1 MKTRLV
7 VTSVLLLS
15 SLSIGALAQTVE
27 SEFDGLGGNK
37 ILLDKARE
45 LNPDTKVEVVQDRVV
60 PRKNRFEFAPE
71 FSGTMGGD
79 DTYTKSQS
87 VGLNINY
94 HINHRWSVGAKYN
107 YTFNK
112 LTAEGEAMIDAAS
125 ADRLANPRNPTMPI
139 PEIDHQKSESLV
151 MLNWYPIYGKMNL
164 FDKSIA
170 QFDVY
175 GLLGA
180 GRVELKSGSK
190 PTYTVGGGI
199 GFWMS
204 QQISTRL
211 ELRYQKY
218 NVDYITGPKNLD
230 LAIASVQVGW
240 LL

>member
-1 MKTRLV
+1 MKSQLLIA
-7 VTSVLLLS
+7 SVLLVSTLS
-15 SLSIGALAQTVE
+15 LNVSAQTVE
-27 SEFDGLGGNK
+27 TEFDSLGGNQ
-37 ILLDKARE
+37 IILDKARE
-45 LNPDTKVEVVQDRVV
+45 LNPDTKVEVVQDRIV

-87 VGLNINY
+87 VGMNINY
-94 HINHRWSVGAKYN
+94 HINHRWSIGAKYN
-107 YTFNK
+107 HTFNK
-112 LTAEGEAMIDAAS
+112 LTAEGDAMVDAAV
-125 ADRLANPRNPTMPI
+125 ADRLANPRNPTKPL
-139 PEIDHQKSESLV
+139 PDIDHQKSESLV
-151 MLNWYPIYGKMNL
+151 VLNWYPIYGKMNL
-164 FDKSIA
+164 FEKSIA

-180 GRVELKSGSK
+180 GQVELKSGTK

-204 QQISTRL
+204 PQISTRM

-218 NVDYITGPKNLD
+218 NVEYITGPKNLD

>member
-1 MKTRLV
+1 MKSNLLI
-7 VTSVLLLS
+7 TSVLLIS
-15 SLSIGALAQTVE
+15 ALSINALGQTVE
-27 SEFDGLGGNK
+27 TEFDNLGGNQ
-37 ILLDKARE
+37 IILDKARE
-45 LNPDTKVEVVQDRVV
+45 LNPDTKVEVVQDRIV

-87 VGLNINY
+87 VGMNINY
-94 HINHRWSVGAKYN
+94 HFNHRWSLGAKYN
-107 YTFNK
+107 HTFNK
-112 LTAEGEAMIDAAS
+112 LTAEGEAMIDAAY
-125 ADRLANPRNPTMPI
+125 ADRMANPRNPTLPI
-139 PEIDHQKSESLV
+139 PEIDYQKSESLIV
-151 MLNWYPIYGKMNL
+151 LNWYPIYGKMNL

-180 GRVELKSGSK
+180 GQVELKSGTK
-190 PTYTVGGGI
+190 PTYTLGAGI

-204 QQISTRL
+204 PQISTRM

-218 NVDYITGPKNLD
+218 NVEYTTGPKNLD
-230 LAIASVQVGW
+230 LAIASLQVGW